1 MVIIAPF
8 GSAPNAAACGV
19 QLEGWLM
26 KRAVLL
32 GFASAFAWAQGAF
45 GQSTSATPSS
55 PTSPSSSSATAQ
67 PRPDATYPNP
77 SGQDSQPNK
86 APVAPKKATGSTPG
100 NGNVESRGT
109 RTSDQSAPVQDVAKQ
124 KAYKGNTGKKG
135 DPGTA
140 CSTARPTPNGG
151 VDCGMGGKGATP
163 GKVPK

>member
-1 MVIIAPF
+1 
-8 GSAPNAAACGV
+8 
-19 QLEGWLM
+19 M

-32 GFASAFAWAQGAF
+32 GFAGALALAQGAF
-45 GQSTSATPSS
+45 GQNTSATPQP
-55 PTSPSSSSATAQ
+55 PTSPSPSSATAQ

-86 APVAPKKATGSTPG
+86 APVAPKKATGSAPG

-109 RTSDQSAPVQDVAKQ
+109 RTSDQSAAVQDVAKQ
-124 KAYKGNTGKKG
+124 KAYKGNTGKKA

-151 VDCGMGGKGATP
+151 VDCGTGGKGATP